1 MKVKL
6 FFLCWLAIGALSAQP
21 DRWALIPMPNRIEQK
36 NGGEVFRVSGRT
48 ALYVNSPELAFA
60 ARTLQNIFDERM
72 GVRPETV
79 SSAKAPVRLLLN
91 ASLQGKERYVL
102 DVGKDGITI
111 AGATPGAVYYGV
123 VTLEQLLLGDECCTR
138 ANEVAGIKIDDAPR
152 LAYRALMLDPARHF
166 FPLEDVKFFID
177 RMSKYKYNVLQLHLT
192 DDQGWRVEIKKY
204 PQLTQVGAFRD
215 ANSGPDG
222 PENGFYTQEQLKE
235 LVRFAAE
242 RNVEI
247 VPELDIPGHTVAVL
261 AAYPGLGCTHTDTLP
276 KNMGETVDMVVCAAN
291 EKVYGLYR
299 DVITELAAV
308 FPSKRIHL
316 GGDEAIIDKNWPRC
330 ARCSALMKEKG
341 YTQASQLMGYFFEKM
356 LAFVKENGKEPMLWC
371 ELDAVRPPASGFLF
385 DYPENVTLV
394 SWRGGL
400 TPTCIGL
407 TAQSG
412 NPLVLAPG
420 EYAYLDYPQWKN
432 DLPEYHNWG
441 MPVTPLEQTY
451 RFDPGYGLP
460 AAGQA
465 HIIGVM
471 GTLWSEAMKD
481 MNRVTYMAYPRAL
494 ALAEAGW
501 TQMEFRSWDSFK
513 ERMYPNLL
521 DMMKHGVSVRVPF
534 EVAGRKLL
542 PD

>member
-1 MKVKL
+1 MKIKF
-6 FFLCWLAIGALSAQP
+6 FFLCWLAINTLSAQP
-21 DRWALIPMPNRIEQK
+21 NRSALIPLPNRIEQK
-36 NGGEVFRVSGRT
+36 TGGEVFRVSGRT
-48 ALYVNSPELAFA
+48 ALYINSPELAFA
-60 ARTLQNIFDERM
+60 ARTLQNVFHERM

-79 SSAKAPVRLLLN
+79 SSAKAPVRLLLDT
-91 ASLQGKERYVL
+91 SLQGDERYIL
-102 DVGKDGITI
+102 DVGKNGITI
-111 AGATPGAVYYGV
+111 TGATPGAVYYGV
-123 VTLEQLLLGDECCTR
+123 VTLEQVLLGDECR
-138 ANEVAGIKIDDAPR
+138 ARTNEIAGIKIDDAPR

-166 FPLEDVKFFID
+166 FPVEDVKFFID

-204 PQLTQVGAFRD
+204 PQLTQIGAFRD
-215 ANSGPDG
+215 ANSGSNG

-261 AAYPGLGCTHTDTLP
+261 AAYPELGCTHTDTLP
-276 KNMGETVDMVVCAAN
+276 KVMGKTVDMVVCAAN

-299 DVITELAAV
+299 DVIAELAPI

-341 YTQASQLMGYFFEKM
+341 YTQASQVMGYFFEKM
-356 LAFVKENGKEPMLWC
+356 LSFVEENGKEPMLWC
-371 ELDAVRPPASGFLF
+371 ELDAVRPPATGFLF
-385 DYPENVTLV
+385 DYPESVTLV

-400 TPTCIGL
+400 TPTCIEL

-412 NPLVLAPG
+412 NPLIMAPG

-432 DLPEYHNWG
+432 DLPEYDNWG
-441 MPVTPLEQTY
+441 MPVTPLETTY

-465 HIIGVM
+465 HIVGVM

-534 EVAGRKLL
+534 EIVDRKPLS
-542 PD
+542 D

>member
-1 MKVKL
+1 MKIKL
-6 FFLCWLAIGALSAQP
+6 FFLCWLAAGALSARP
-21 DRWALIPMPNRIEQK
+21 NRPALIPMPNRIEQK
-36 NGGEVFRVSGRT
+36 NGEEVFRLSSRT
-48 ALYVNSPELAFA
+48 VLYVNSPGLAFA
-60 ARTLQNIFDERM
+60 ARTLQNTLAERT
-72 GVRPETV
+72 GFRPETV
-79 SSAKAPVRLLLN
+79 ASAQAPVRLLLD
-91 ASLQGKERYVL
+91 ASLPGKERYIL
-102 DVGKDGITI
+102 EVGKNGIMIT
-111 AGATPGAVYYGV
+111 GATPGAVYYGV
-123 VTLEQLLLGDECCTR
+123 VTLEQLLLGDECCAR
-138 ANEVAGIKIDDAPR
+138 AGEIAGIRIDDAPR

-166 FPLEDVKFFID
+166 FPVEDVKFFID

-192 DDQGWRVEIKKY
+192 DDQGWRIEIKKY
-204 PQLTQVGAFRD
+204 PRLTQVGAFRD
-215 ANSGPDG
+215 ADSGPDG

-247 VPELDIPGHTVAVL
+247 VPELDIPGHTVALL
-261 AAYPGLGCTHTDTLP
+261 AAYPELGCTHTGTQP
-276 KNMGETVDMVVCAAN
+276 KTIGKTVDMVVCAAN

-299 DVITELAAV
+299 DVLAEVAAV

-341 YTQASQLMGYFFEKM
+341 YTKASEVMGYFFGKM
-356 LAFVKENGKEPMLWC
+356 LTFVEENGKEPMLWC
-371 ELDAVRPPASGFLF
+371 ELDAIRPPATGYLF

-400 TPTCIGL
+400 TPACIGL

-412 NPLVLAPG
+412 NPLILAPG

-432 DLPEYHNWG
+432 DLPEYNNWG
-441 MPVTPLEQTY
+441 MPVTSLEQTY

-460 AAGQA
+460 AAEQA

-481 MNRVTYMAYPRAL
+481 MNRVMYMTYPRAL

-501 TQMEFRSWDSFK
+501 TQMEFRGWESFK

-521 DMMKHGVSVRVPF
+521 DMMKHGVSVRAPF
-534 EVAGRKLL
+534 EVVERL
-542 PD
+542 PLSD

>member
-1 MKVKL
+1 MKIHL
-6 FFLCWLAIGALSAQP
+6 FFLCWLAISTLSAQP
-21 DRWALIPMPNRIEQK
+21 YRSALIPMPNCIEQK
-36 NGGEVFRVSGRT
+36 KGGEVFRVSGRT
-48 ALYVNSPELAFA
+48 AFYVNSPGLTFA
-60 ARTLQNIFDERM
+60 ARTLQNLFAERM
-72 GVRPETV
+72 GIRPETV
-79 SSAKAPVRLLLN
+79 SSEQASVRLLLDS
-91 ASLQGKERYVL
+91 SLQGEERYIL
-102 DVGKDGITI
+102 DIGKNGITI
-111 AGATPGAVYYGV
+111 TGATPGAVYYGV
-123 VTLEQLLLGDECCTR
+123 VTLEQLLLGDECRTR
-138 ANEVAGIKIDDAPR
+138 AAEIAGIRIDDAPR

-166 FPLEDVKFFID
+166 FPVEDVKLFID

-215 ANSGPDG
+215 AKSGPDG

-261 AAYPGLGCTHTDTLP
+261 AAYPELGCTHTDTLP
-276 KNMGETVDMVVCAAN
+276 KVMGKTVDMVVCAAN

-299 DVITELAAV
+299 DVLAELASV

-330 ARCSALMKEKG
+330 IRCSALMKEKG
-341 YTQASQLMGYFFEKM
+341 YTQASQVMGYFFGKM
-356 LAFVKENGKEPMLWC
+356 LSFVEENGKEPVLWC
-371 ELDAVRPPASGFLF
+371 ELDAIRPPATGFLF
-385 DYPENVTLV
+385 DYPKNVTLV

-400 TPTCIGL
+400 TPTCIEL

-412 NPLVLAPG
+412 NPLILAPG

-432 DLPEYHNWG
+432 DLPEYDNWG

-465 HIIGVM
+465 HIVGIM

-534 EVAGRKLL
+534 EIVDRKPLS
-542 PD
+542 D